1 MSTFS
6 IFLILIV
13 VVSLLL
19 ILVVMVQN
27 PKGGGLSSSFGGGG
41 NQVVGGVKSTN
52 DFLDKTTWTLAVLLV
67 ALILLSNVSLK
78 SAFGANE
85 SRLIDENAAPIEEL
99 VPEETL
105 VPEVQPEAAPATS
118 SEEESA
124 EQ

>member
-52 DFLDKTTWTLAVLLV
+52 DFLDKTTWTLAILLV
-67 ALILLSNVSLK
+67 ALILVSNVSLK

-99 VPEETL
+99 IPEETL
-105 VPEVQPEAAPATS
+105 VPEVQAEATPANS
-118 SEEESA
+118 SEEEST

>member
-99 VPEETL
+99 IPEETL
-105 VPEVQPEAAPATS
+105 VPEVQAEAAPATS
-118 SEEESA
+118 SEEEST

>member
-52 DFLDKTTWTLAVLLV
+52 DFLDKTTWTLAILLI

-78 SAFGANE
+78 SAFGTNE

-99 VPEETL
+99 IPEETL
-105 VPEVQPEAAPATS
+105 VPEVQTEAAPATS

-124 EQ
+124 AQ

>member
-52 DFLDKTTWTLAVLLV
+52 DFLDKTTWTLAILLV

-85 SRLIDENAAPIEEL
+85 SRLIDENDGSYRR
-99 VPEETL
+99 VN
-105 VPEVQPEAAPATS
+105 S
-118 SEEESA
+118 
-124 EQ
+124 